1 MAGYGEGPEDDVCL
15 RWTWVKVIVLVC
27 CYGSVVRSGQSPNN
41 VVTGGNLTAR
51 AGDSVTF
58 RCEVRNGSHINMVK
72 WTRCYR
78 GAAPSKVL
86 VFMTSGSQLW
96 LSDTH
101 QGRVTMTT
109 ASSFTLRNV
118 SMEDFGLYCCKL
130 NVFPDGVL
138 QAEVHLSEGT
148 GEVDHEASQR
158 PTLFGLPPQVVYIL
172 GGIACALVLVVVV
185 TTVIVCKKQR
195 SSRVQLQDYANV
207 PVHRGRVPKGPN
219 DAGEENDKAA
229 EEKDDD
235 DDDDEED
242 FDYQNIPRGS

>member
-27 CYGSVVRSGQSPNN
+27 YYGSVVRGGQSPIK

-58 RCEVRNGSHINMVK
+58 RCEVHDRNSSHITMVE
-72 WTRCYR
+72 WTRCDR

-86 VFMTSGSQLW
+86 VFMTSGSN
-96 LSDTH
+96 LSLIDTH

-148 GEVDHEASQR
+148 GEEDQNI
-158 PTLFGLPPQVVYIL
+158 TLSGLPPQIVYIL
-172 GGIACALVLVVVV
+172 GGVCALVLVVVV
-185 TTVIVCKKQR
+185 TTVIVCKKH
-195 SSRVQLQDYANV
+195 RVQLRDYVNV
-207 PVHRGRVPKGPN
+207 SVHQGSDPKGPD
-219 DAGEENDKAA
+219 DAGEANDKGAEENDQLWHLASDHVEYVSLA
-229 EEKDDD
+229 WT
-235 DDDDEED
+235 
-242 FDYQNIPRGS
+242 

>member
-1 MAGYGEGPEDDVCL
+1 MTGCGEGPEDDVCL
-15 RWTWVKVIVLVC
+15 RCTWVRVIVLVC
-27 CYGSVVRSGQSPNN
+27 CYGLMVQGSQSPTK

-58 RCEVRNGSHINMVK
+58 RCEVRDRNSSHINMVE
-72 WTRCYR
+72 WTRCDR

-86 VFMTSGSQLW
+86 VFMTSGSQMW

-109 ASSFTLRNV
+109 ASSFTLRIV

-130 NVFPDGVL
+130 NMFPDGVL
-138 QAEVHLSEGT
+138 HAEVHLSEGT
-148 GEVDHEASQR
+148 GEEDHEASQR

-195 SSRVQLQDYANV
+195 SSRVQLQDYANL

-235 DDDDEED
+235 DDEED